1 MKYIKF
7 FILILTFSLFNCSKE
22 KQLKISKLEEKKPTK
37 LFFLFYTN
45 NFNSKIKDVKEIE
58 YENFSKEGWYFL
70 DKEKAY
76 IYYKPEAKIEQPVT
90 ISEIEEKITQISN
103 IININ
108 FDNGKFTLDCYKADS
123 TEVIKKIMQL
133 KGYDVY
139 IQGKFLPFTYKAT
152 NIEFNLLLDI
162 LKRELAVSIEKRE
175 TGFYVTPYQA
185 ENFEYKNLNFEL
197 LNEIQMKD
205 DSVIFNNE
213 SKIIINY
220 PPDKIL
226 FYNRNKKLYNI
237 INANQFY
244 PKNFKVTSQY
254 FKIIEDGS
262 LIILV
267 LKSLSS
273 VPELYNYYFTG
284 LTPEGKKLWEY
295 YFNNYHNEIVNISPK
310 GESVLIILEE
320 LSDAKFPPSLKLII
334 SKKGNI
340 LYKSSEWFSK
350 GILFSKDNNYALQI
364 RENGIFIFN
373 IISKK
378 IVPFKID
385 KFTFNNLNLASDYL
399 KIIKENDYEY
409 YEYNTGKLAN
419 KFSFDSDIFQ
429 NNKIN
434 LKDKY
439 GVARL
444 NKNPNIWVIFN
455 IFDKQ
460 IYGKINL
467 KELTGKENFQV
478 EIIDKKDVIFFYL
491 IETETTDIFIYDSK
505 NNILKK
511 TKIFEGMERI
521 KFFKV
526 YNDTMLIVT
535 EKNTYLF
542 DINEIIKKGKI
553 SL

>member
-1 MKYIKF
+1 M
-7 FILILTFSLFNCSKE
+7 
-22 KQLKISKLEEKKPTK
+22 
-37 LFFLFYTN
+37 
-45 NFNSKIKDVKEIE
+45 
-58 YENFSKEGWYFL
+58 
-70 DKEKAY
+70 
-76 IYYKPEAKIEQPVT
+76 
-90 ISEIEEKITQISN
+90 
-103 IININ
+103 
-108 FDNGKFTLDCYKADS
+108 
-123 TEVIKKIMQL
+123 
-133 KGYDVY
+133 
-139 IQGKFLPFTYKAT
+139 
-152 NIEFNLLLDI
+152 
-162 LKRELAVSIEKRE
+162 
-175 TGFYVTPYQA
+175 
-185 ENFEYKNLNFEL
+185 
-197 LNEIQMKD
+197 
-205 DSVIFNNE
+205 
-213 SKIIINY
+213 
-220 PPDKIL
+220 
-226 FYNRNKKLYNI
+226 
-237 INANQFY
+237 
-244 PKNFKVTSQY
+244 
-254 FKIIEDGS
+254 
-262 LIILV
+262 
-267 LKSLSS
+267 
-273 VPELYNYYFTG
+273 
-284 LTPEGKKLWEY
+284 
-295 YFNNYHNEIVNISPK
+295 
-310 GESVLIILEE
+310 
-320 LSDAKFPPSLKLII
+320 
-334 SKKGNI
+334 
-340 LYKSSEWFSK
+340 
-350 GILFSKDNNYALQI
+350 FSKDNNYALQI

-385 KFTFNNLNLASDYL
+385 KFTFNNLNLAPDYL

-419 KFSFDSDIFQ
+419 KFSFDSEIFQ

-434 LKDKY
+434 LNDKY

-535 EKNTYLF
+535 DKNTYLF